1 MARRHRRTF
10 LTSVTGAAV
19 YAVGLVA
26 TSFLI
31 GNLTD
36 EVLIPGFE
44 DGEVALSAVLS
55 GCGVIVAVV
64 LVRSVGVVF
73 RRYFGAKTARLN
85 QVDLRDAIA
94 DRYLEVPLAY
104 HRNHPT
110 GELLAHAD
118 ADVEVATEAL
128 HPLPLT
134 TSVVVLAFVSLGALL
149 WIDPWFAVVGLV
161 TFPLVFLVNRVYTKR
176 VEGPAAEV
184 QHQVGVVS
192 SIAHESFDGALV
204 IKTLGREDDEVRR
217 LADKSR
223 ALLDA
228 RLQVGRLRANFEPLI
243 DQIPN
248 LGIIALVAIGG
259 WRVSVGA
266 MSEGDLVTAAIL
278 FNTLGFPM
286 RVLGFFL
293 EEVPRS
299 VVAHDRIERLLRA
312 EIGPPR
318 PHEPR
323 WLPDQPLSVRFD
335 DVWFDHGDGPVLEGM
350 SFEIAEGE
358 TVAIVGQTGGGKSTV
373 CQLVGRLADPDRGS
387 VSVGG
392 IDLRAVDADDIH
404 RAVAIVFQESFLF
417 AASVAENISLG
428 AGGVDERA
436 VVDAA
441 AAARADGFIRQ
452 TPNGYETIVGER
464 GVTLSGGQRQ
474 RVALARA
481 LVRRPRV
488 LVLDDA
494 TSAVDPVIESEILA
508 GLRAERSTTM
518 LIVAHRVSTIA
529 LADRVLFV
537 QDGKVAAMGTHTE
550 LLANP
555 AYAALARAYEEGEAV
570 PMTSED
576 R

>member
-1 MARRHRRTF
+1 
-10 LTSVTGAAV
+10 
-19 YAVGLVA
+19 
-26 TSFLI
+26 
-31 GNLTD
+31 
-36 EVLIPGFE
+36 
-44 DGEVALSAVLS
+44 
-55 GCGVIVAVV
+55 
-64 LVRSVGVVF
+64 
-73 RRYFGAKTARLN
+73 
-85 QVDLRDAIA
+85 
-94 DRYLEVPLAY
+94 
-104 HRNHPT
+104 
-110 GELLAHAD
+110 
-118 ADVEVATEAL
+118 
-128 HPLPLT
+128 
-134 TSVVVLAFVSLGALL
+134 
-149 WIDPWFAVVGLV
+149 
-161 TFPLVFLVNRVYTKR
+161 
-176 VEGPAAEV
+176 
-184 QHQVGVVS
+184 
-192 SIAHESFDGALV
+192 V
-204 IKTLGREDDEVRR
+204 IKTLGREDAEVRR
-217 LADKSR
+217 LADQSR
-223 ALLDA
+223 HLLDA
-228 RLQVGRLRANFEPLI
+228 RISVGRLRANFEPLI

-259 WRVSVGA
+259 WRVAEGA
-266 MSEGDLVTAAIL
+266 MSEGDLVTAAVL

-293 EEVPRS
+293 QEVPRS
-299 VVAHDRIERLLRA
+299 VVAHDRIDRLLRA

-318 PHEPR
+318 PAEPR
-323 WLPDQPLSVRFD
+323 WLPDRPLTVRFD

-387 VSVGG
+387 VSIGG

-417 AASVAENISLG
+417 AASLAENVSLG
-428 AGGVDERA
+428 AGGVDHRA
-436 VVDAA
+436 ISDAA
-441 AAARADGFIRQ
+441 ASARADRFIRD
-452 TPNGYETIVGER
+452 TPHGYDTVVGER

-537 QDGKVAAMGTHTE
+537 QDGRVAAMGTHTE
-550 LLANP
+550 LLDVP

-570 PMTSED
+570 PMNAEE